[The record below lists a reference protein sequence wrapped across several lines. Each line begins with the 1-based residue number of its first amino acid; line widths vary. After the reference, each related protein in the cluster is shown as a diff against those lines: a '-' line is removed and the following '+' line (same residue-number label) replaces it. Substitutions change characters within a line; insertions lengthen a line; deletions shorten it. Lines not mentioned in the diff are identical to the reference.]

1 MHCSRRSSAAS
12 ISRKPDDP
20 LVCAVC
26 GSGDA
31 LATNP
36 IVKCDGEHETEFG
49 VHLRCMD
56 PPMDA
61 PPEDEWFCA
70 SCQQN
75 SLYQVKAIVDK
86 KDKMKRLV
94 GGKRT
99 GRACVH
105 YKVKWAGAQWENHD
119 TWEPLENLLAPRV
132 KAMAS
137 AFNAAKRVRRE

>member
-1 MHCSRRSSAAS
+1 MWGGVLTPRRPA
-12 ISRKPDDP
+12 P
-20 LVCAVC
+20 LVGGGRGA
-26 GSGDA
+26 G
-31 LATNP
+31 
-36 IVKCDGEHETEFG
+36 
-49 VHLRCMD
+49 
-56 PPMDA
+56 
-61 PPEDEWFCA
+61 A

-132 KAMAS
+132 KAMVS